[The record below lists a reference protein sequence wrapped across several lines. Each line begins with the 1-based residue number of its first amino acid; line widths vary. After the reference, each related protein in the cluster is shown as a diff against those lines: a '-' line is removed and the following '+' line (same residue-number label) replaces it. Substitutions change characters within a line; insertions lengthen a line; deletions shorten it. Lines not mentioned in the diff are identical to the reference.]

1 MIRPVS
7 EERIAILAPMRSE
20 LGPLVRALSLKR
32 SGSMDR
38 NLLVGGLGRIEI
50 VATTT
55 GIGTQAAAQTAERV
69 LDSGPIRHLV
79 VVGVAGGIGPSV
91 DVGDLV
97 VPQLVI
103 DLSTGAQFQPNI
115 LGDVEPRGKLATS
128 DELVSDPAQAARLER
143 QGVIAV
149 DMETAAIAVVCAR
162 RRCPWSVFRAISDRA
177 DDDSTDPAVFGLAGP
192 HGEPRIGAL
201 VCFVLANPKRIPQ
214 LARLAQCLSLATNV
228 AATAA
233 VSALRKT
240 YTN

>member
-1 MIRPVS
+1 M
-7 EERIAILAPMRSE
+7 A
-20 LGPLVRALSLKR
+20 
-32 SGSMDR
+32 
-38 NLLVGGLGRIEI
+38 I

-55 GIGTQAAAQTAERV
+55 GIGTKAAAQTAERV

-115 LGDVEPRGKLATS
+115 IGDVEPRGKLATS

-149 DMETAAIAVVCAR
+149 DMETAAVAAVCER
-162 RRCPWSVFRAISDRA
+162 RQCPWSVFRAISDRA
-177 DDDSTDPAVFGLAGP
+177 DDGSTDPAVFGLAGP
-192 HGEPRIGAL
+192 HGEPRLGA
-201 VCFVLANPKRIPQ
+201 VARFVLANPKRIRQ
-214 LARLAQCLSLATNV
+214 LAHLAHGLDLATNV

-233 VSALRKT
+233 ISALRMT
-240 YTN
+240 YAS